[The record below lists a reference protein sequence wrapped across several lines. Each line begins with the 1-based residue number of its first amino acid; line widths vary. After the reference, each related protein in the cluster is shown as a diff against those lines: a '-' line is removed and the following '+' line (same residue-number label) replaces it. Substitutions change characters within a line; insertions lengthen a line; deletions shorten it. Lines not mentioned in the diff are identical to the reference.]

1 MATVAAI
8 NGVANNYQWLD
19 QNITS
24 GYNYYRIKSVDINGK
39 ANYTQVVKVLIGKS
53 ESEITVYPNPIID
66 GTINIQLNNQPSGI
80 YEIKLINPLGQEIIS
95 KKIIHTGGNIIE
107 TIKLKDRSA
116 KGVYQLKVIKP
127 DGSKQVK
134 RVLN

>member
-66 GTINIQLNNQPSGI
+66 GTSNIQLNNQPSGI
-80 YEIKLINPLGQEIIS
+80 YEIKLINPLGQEIIL
-95 KKIIHTGGNIIE
+95 KRIIHAGGNIVE
-107 TIKLKDRSA
+107 TIKLNSGSA
-116 KGVYQLKVIKP
+116 KGIYQLKVIKP